1 MGTLTPAFAANFA
14 ALAYETLEKAPLVYT
29 DYYRL
34 LENSFSFEL
43 EPIKDVSGSILERV
57 FTHSTS
63 FGCIAKGK
71 RDCLKLIMS

>member
-43 EPIKDVSGSILERV
+43 EPIKENSCENVKS
-57 FTHSTS
+57 
-63 FGCIAKGK
+63 
-71 RDCLKLIMS
+71 